1 MEYSV
6 NDHFWLGTTVIFVS
20 GALNGSFALPMKYT
34 RLWKWENTWLVFAA
48 SALLII
54 PWLLAAGFVPHL
66 GDVYRG
72 VPTRALLAPLVFGFL
87 WGIAQVTFG
96 LGISAVGM
104 ALAFAVVAGL
114 SCLSGALV
122 PLLVLNPADLLRP
135 RGILLLISMPILF
148 AGLVLYRMAGRRRE
162 KEQSPAGSAARN
174 AAMTFMTGLAICI
187 FTGIFGSNINLGFAF
202 SGRILE
208 KAVALG
214 AVPVTSTYASWALV
228 LGTGFIPNLLYCFL
242 LLSRNGTWPLFLRPG
257 WARETS
263 LAIGMALLWL
273 SGMVGYGIGAT
284 LVGKYGTSLGYT
296 LFITAM
302 ILSSNFLGI
311 LTGEWKATSPATRK
325 ALAAAVVV
333 ILISVLVL
341 NLGGLY

>member
-1 MEYSV
+1 
-6 NDHFWLGTTVIFVS
+6 
-20 GALNGSFALPMKYT
+20 MKYT
-34 RLWKWENTWLVFAA
+34 RQWKWENTWLVFAA

-66 GDVYRG
+66 SDVYRG
-72 VPTRALLAPLVFGFL
+72 VSSRALLAPLIFGFL

-114 SCLSGALV
+114 SCLSGSLV
-122 PLLVLNPADLLRP
+122 PLLVLHPADLLRP

-148 AGLVLYRMAGRRRE
+148 AGLVLYGVAGRRRE
-162 KEQSPAGSAARN
+162 KEQSPAGPAASA

-202 SGRILE
+202 SGSILE

-214 AVPVTSTYASWALV
+214 AAPVTSTYASWALV
-228 LGTGFIPNLLYCFL
+228 LGAGFIPNLLYCFL
-242 LLSRNGTWPLFLRPG
+242 RLSCNRTWLLFLKPG
-257 WARETS
+257 WARETG
-263 LAIGMALLWL
+263 LAIAMALLWL

-284 LVGKYGTSLGYT
+284 LVGRYGTSLGYT

-311 LTGEWKATSPATRK
+311 LTGEWKATSSRTRRV
-325 ALAAAVVV
+325 LAAAVVV

-341 NLGGLY
+341 NLGGLF

>member
-1 MEYSV
+1 MS
-6 NDHFWLGTTVIFVS
+6 DHFWLGMAVIFVS

-34 RLWKWENTWLVFAA
+34 RLWKWENTWLVFAG

-66 GDVYRG
+66 EDVYRG

-135 RGILLLISMPILF
+135 RGVLLLISMPVLF
-148 AGLVLYRMAGRRRE
+148 AGLVLYGLAGRRRE
-162 KEQSPAGSAARN
+162 KEQSPGGPAAGT

-202 SGRILE
+202 SGPILE

-214 AVPVTSTYASWALV
+214 AVRVTATYASWALV
-228 LGTGFIPNLLYCFL
+228 LGAGFIPNLLYCFL
-242 LLSRNGTWPLFLRPG
+242 LLFRRGSWPLFLKPG

-263 LAIGMALLWL
+263 LAIAMGLLWL

-325 ALAAAVVV
+325 VLAAAVVV
-333 ILISVLVL
+333 ILISVIVL

>member
-1 MEYSV
+1 MA
-6 NDHFWLGTTVIFVS
+6 DHFWLGMAIIFIS
-20 GALNGSFALPMKYT
+20 GALNGSFPLPMKYT
-34 RLWKWENTWLVFAA
+34 RQWKWENTWLIFAA
-48 SALLII
+48 CALLII
-54 PWLLAAGFVPHL
+54 PWLLAAGFVPRL

-72 VPTRALLAPLVFGFL
+72 VSSHALLAPLIFGFL

-135 RGILLLISMPILF
+135 RGILLLVSMPILF
-148 AGLVLYRMAGRRRE
+148 AGLALYGMAGRRRE
-162 KEQSPAGSAARN
+162 KEQKPAASAA
-174 AAMTFMTGLAICI
+174 AMAFMTGLAICI

-202 SGRILE
+202 SGPIQE

-214 AVPVTSTYASWALV
+214 AVKVTATYASWALV
-228 LGTGFIPNLLYCFL
+228 LGAGFIPNLLYCFL
-242 LLSRNGTWPLFLRPG
+242 LLFRNGTWPLFLMPS
-257 WARETS
+257 WARETG
-263 LAIGMALLWL
+263 LAIAMGLLWL
-273 SGMVGYGIGAT
+273 SGMIGYGIGAT
-284 LVGKYGTSLGYT
+284 LVGRYGTSLGYA
-296 LFITAM
+296 LFTTSI

-311 LTGEWKATSPATRK
+311 LTGEWKATSAGTRRV
-325 ALAAAVVV
+325 LAAAVVV

>member
-1 MEYSV
+1 MA
-6 NDHFWLGTTVIFVS
+6 DHFWLGMAVIFIS
-20 GALNGSFALPMKYT
+20 GVLNGSFPLPMKYT
-34 RLWKWENTWLVFAA
+34 RRWKWENTWLVFAA
-48 SALLII
+48 TALLII

-72 VPTRALLAPLVFGFL
+72 VSSRALLAPLIFGFL

-114 SCLSGALV
+114 SCLSGSLV
-122 PLLVLNPADLLRP
+122 PVLVLHPADLLRP

-148 AGLVLYRMAGRRRE
+148 AGLVLYGMAGRRRE
-162 KEQSPAGSAARN
+162 EEQRPAEGAAPSAA
-174 AAMTFMTGLAICI
+174 AMAFMTGLAICI

-202 SGRILE
+202 SGPILE

-214 AVPVTSTYASWALV
+214 AIPVTSTYASWALV
-228 LGTGFIPNLLYCFL
+228 LGAGFIPNLLYCFL
-242 LLSRNGTWPLFLRPG
+242 LLSRNGTWPLFLKPG
-257 WARETS
+257 WARETG
-263 LAIGMALLWL
+263 LGVAMGVLWV

-284 LVGKYGTSLGYT
+284 LVGKYGTSLGYV

-311 LTGEWKATSPATRK
+311 LTGEWRGTSPGTRRV
-325 ALAAAVVV
+325 LAAAVVV

>member
-1 MEYSV
+1 MS
-6 NDHFWLGTTVIFVS
+6 DHFWLGMAVIFIS
-20 GALNGSFALPMKYT
+20 GALNGSFPLPMKYT
-34 RLWKWENTWLVFAA
+34 RQWKWENTWLVFAA
-48 SALLII
+48 AALLII

-66 GDVYRG
+66 EDVYRG
-72 VPTRALLAPLVFGFL
+72 VSSRALLAPLVFGFL

-114 SCLSGALV
+114 SCLSGSLV

-135 RGILLLISMPILF
+135 RGILLLISMPTLF
-148 AGLVLYRMAGRRRE
+148 AGLTLYGMAGRRRE
-162 KEQSPAGSAARN
+162 KEQRPASPSASAV
-174 AAMTFMTGLAICI
+174 ASSFLTGLAICI

-202 SGRILE
+202 SGPILE

-214 AVPVTSTYASWALV
+214 AFPVTSTYASWALV
-228 LGTGFIPNLLYCFL
+228 LGAGFIPNLLYCFL
-242 LLSRNGTWPLFLRPG
+242 LLFRNGTWSLFLKPA

-263 LAIGMALLWL
+263 LAIAMGLLWL

-284 LVGKYGTSLGYT
+284 LVGKYGTSLGYA
-296 LFITAM
+296 LFVSAM

-311 LTGEWKATSPATRK
+311 LTGEWRATSPGTRRV
-325 ALAAAVVV
+325 LTAAVVV

-341 NLGGLY
+341 NLGGLF

>member
-1 MEYSV
+1 MS
-6 NDHFWLGTTVIFVS
+6 DHFWLGMAVIFIS
-20 GALNGSFALPMKYT
+20 GALNGSFPLPMKYT
-34 RLWKWENTWLVFAA
+34 RQWKWENTWLVFAT

-54 PWLLAAGFVPHL
+54 PWLLATAFVPHL
-66 GDVYRG
+66 GEVYRS
-72 VPTRALLAPLVFGFL
+72 VSSRALRAPLIFGFF

-122 PLLVLNPADLLRP
+122 PSLVLSPADLLRP
-135 RGILLLISMPILF
+135 RGILLLISMPILI
-148 AGLVLYRMAGRRRE
+148 AGLVLYGMAGRRRE
-162 KEQSPAGSAARN
+162 KEQTPAGPATGA
-174 AAMTFMTGLAICI
+174 AAMSFTTGLAVCI

-202 SGRILE
+202 SGPILE

-214 AVPVTSTYASWALV
+214 AVPVASTYASWALV
-228 LGTGFIPNLLYCFL
+228 LGVGFIPNLLYCLRL
-242 LLSRNGTWPLFLRPG
+242 LFRNGTWPLFLTRG
-257 WARETS
+257 WARETG
-263 LAIGMALLWL
+263 LAIAMALFWL

-296 LFITAM
+296 LFTTAI

-311 LTGEWKATSPATRK
+311 LTGEWKATSPATRRV
-325 ALAAAVVV
+325 LAEAVVV
-333 ILISVLVL
+333 ILMSVVVL
-341 NLGGLY
+341 NLGGLF

>member
-1 MEYSV
+1 MS
-6 NDHFWLGTTVIFVS
+6 DHFWLGMAVIFIS
-20 GALNGSFALPMKYT
+20 GALNGSFALPMKFT
-34 RLWKWENTWLVFAA
+34 RQWKWENTWLVFAA
-48 SALLII
+48 SALLVI

-66 GDVYRG
+66 GDVYHG
-72 VPTRALLAPLVFGFL
+72 VSSRALLAPLIFGFL

-122 PLLVLNPADLLRP
+122 PLLVLDPADLLRP

-148 AGLVLYRMAGRRRE
+148 GGLVLYGMAGRRRE
-162 KEQSPAGSAARN
+162 KEQTPAGAAAGA
-174 AAMTFMTGLAICI
+174 AAMSFMTGLGICI

-214 AVPVTSTYASWALV
+214 AVPVTATYASWALV
-228 LGTGFIPNLLYCFL
+228 LGAGFIPNLLYCFL
-242 LLSRNGTWPLFLRPG
+242 LLFRNGTWPLFLKPG
-257 WARETS
+257 SARETG
-263 LAIGMALLWL
+263 LAIAMGLLWL

-284 LVGKYGTSLGYT
+284 LVGRYGTSLGYT
-296 LFITAM
+296 LFVTSM

-311 LTGEWKATSPATRK
+311 LTGEWRATSPATRRV
-325 ALAAAVVV
+325 LTAAVVV
-333 ILISVLVL
+333 ILVSVIVL

>member
-1 MEYSV
+1 
-6 NDHFWLGTTVIFVS
+6 
-20 GALNGSFALPMKYT
+20 
-34 RLWKWENTWLVFAA
+34 
-48 SALLII
+48 LLIV

-66 GDVYRG
+66 KDVYCG
-72 VPTRALLAPLVFGFL
+72 VASRALLAPLIFGFL

-114 SCLSGALV
+114 SCLTGSLV
-122 PLLVLNPADLLRP
+122 PLLVLHPADLLRP

-148 AGLVLYRMAGRRRE
+148 AGLVLYGMAGHRRE
-162 KEQSPAGSAARN
+162 KEQKPAGSAASAAGV

-202 SGRILE
+202 SGPILE
-208 KAVALG
+208 RAVALG
-214 AVPVTSTYASWALV
+214 AIPVTSTYASWALV
-228 LGTGFIPNLLYCFL
+228 LGAGFIPNLAYCFL
-242 LLSRNGTWPLFLRPG
+242 LLFRNGTWPLFLKPG
-257 WARETS
+257 GARETG
-263 LAIGMALLWL
+263 LAVAMGLLWL

-311 LTGEWKATSPATRK
+311 LTGEWRATSFATRRV
-325 ALAAAVVV
+325 LAAAVVV

>member
-1 MEYSV
+1 MS
-6 NDHFWLGTTVIFVS
+6 DHFWLGMAVIFVS
-20 GALNGSFALPMKYT
+20 GALNGSFALPMKFT
-34 RLWKWENTWLVFAA
+34 RHWKWENTWLVFAA

-66 GDVYRG
+66 EDVYRG

-148 AGLVLYRMAGRRRE
+148 AGLVLYGMAGRRRE
-162 KEQSPAGSAARN
+162 KEQSPLGSTAGA
-174 AAMTFMTGLAICI
+174 AAMTFTTGLAICI

-202 SGRILE
+202 SGQILE
-208 KAVALG
+208 KAVTLG
-214 AVPVTSTYASWALV
+214 AIPVTSTYASWALV
-228 LGTGFIPNLLYCFL
+228 LGAGFIPNLLYCFL
-242 LLSRNGTWPLFLRPG
+242 LLFRNGTWPLFLKPG

-263 LAIGMALLWL
+263 LAIAMGLLWL

-311 LTGEWKATSPATRK
+311 LMGEWKATSPPTRK
-325 ALAAAVVV
+325 VLAAAVVV
-333 ILISVLVL
+333 ILISVIVL